1 MIDKLNSAI
10 YLSPLANRGIE
21 KEKKDEKID
30 FGDGFQRSSSLG
42 ITGEMDI
49 KNFQELKEMSQN
61 SEKTTVKDSGNL
73 ITGTSGTI
81 VQFAEENPVQTI
93 KPSTPLYE
101 IFPGVSK
108 EETKKIA
115 ESLICEGGLDP
126 KVKATIIRDLSA
138 FPLPVL
144 RLLKNDQLDIVV
156 VKEGQSLADTS
167 FLTVIKPEEYQTLA
181 EKGKVVFAD
190 VVKIEAA
197 NTEKEI
203 EEEKKKGNDDPF
215 HIGMIHYWASERIE
229 ETLSKE
235 LIKEN
240 LGFTVINTR
249 EPVNL
254 KEFAEK
260 HNVDEENYE
269 DWEKTLRM
277 INGDQIEIK
286 NGMIET
292 KNGVFL
298 SPYTYYKGKPVSETT
313 LKSLK
318 GYDSKNIKDALG
330 IHNWESRLVL
340 LHEEYAGDPAKE
352 VGHYRIVLH
361 ECGHALDHCIERIA
375 GKEEEHR
382 KFVDSLYQK
391 DKDELKKSG
400 KNNFISPRAMDSVRE
415 YFAEAVESYLT
426 VVMGDSQDYYKP
438 DDNHNQLKKLNPELF
453 AYIDTI
459 MKTDFP
465 ADLIPAAPVKEPDPV
480 KE

>member
-1 MIDKLNSAI
+1 MIDKINSGI
-10 YLSPLANRGIE
+10 YMSPLANRGVE
-21 KEKKDEKID
+21 REKKEEKID
-30 FGDGFQRSSSLG
+30 FGDGFQKSSSME
-42 ITGEMDI
+42 IPGEM
-49 KNFQELKEMSQN
+49 KFQNFQEVKEMVQEP
-61 SEKTTVKDSGNL
+61 EKTVEKDKNLVTGPSGA
-73 ITGTSGTI
+73 IA
-81 VQFAEENPVQTI
+81 QFGEENPVVTT

-101 IFPGVSK
+101 IFPGSSK
-108 EETKKIA
+108 EEAKKIA
-115 ESLICEGGLDP
+115 ESMICEGGLDP
-126 KVKATIIRDLSA
+126 RVKATIIRDLCA
-138 FPLPVL
+138 FPMPVL

-156 VKEGQSLADTS
+156 VKEGQSLADTN

-181 EKGKVVFAD
+181 EKGKVLFSD

-215 HIGMIHYWASERIE
+215 HIEMIRYWASERIK
-229 ETLSKE
+229 TSLSEK

-240 LGFTVINTR
+240 LGFTVIDTR
-249 EPVNL
+249 DPVNL

-269 DWEKTLRM
+269 DWEKTLKM
-277 INGDQIEIK
+277 INGDQIEIN
-286 NGMIET
+286 NGMIEP

-298 SPYTYYKGKPVSETT
+298 SPYTYYKGQPVSETT

-318 GYDSKNIKDALG
+318 DYNSKNIKDALG
-330 IHNWESRLVL
+330 IHLWQDRLVL

-382 KFVDSLYQK
+382 KFVDNLYQK
-391 DKDELKKSG
+391 DKDELKKTG
-400 KNNFISPRAMDSVRE
+400 KNNFISPRAMDNVRE

-426 VVMGDSQDYYKP
+426 VSMGDSQEYYKP
-438 DDNHNQLKKLNPELF
+438 DDNHNQLKKLNPDLF
-453 AYIDTI
+453 AYIDSI
-459 MKTDFP
+459 MKTEFP
-465 ADLIPAAPVKEPDPV
+465 ADLIPAAPVKDPDPV